1 MSPSNRL
8 AAIPI
13 VTDAGATAPE
23 GLPTGNLAPVL
34 HEIRHALVA
43 LIETGAVHVID
54 LAAMPFAPG
63 EEDRLRE
70 ILGGG
75 EVSATL
81 NVLGCSTVKE
91 TAIAGVWWVEHHNAL
106 GESLGKTLEITRMP
120 EILFSQPEDL
130 RATLADLDR
139 RMAAM
144 GD

>member
-8 AAIPI
+8 AAIPV
-13 VTDAGATAPE
+13 VTNTALPE
-23 GLPTGNLAPVL
+23 GMPTGNLAPVL

-63 EEDRLRE
+63 EEEALRA
-70 ILGGG
+70 ILGRG
-75 EVSATL
+75 EVSASL
-81 NVLGCSTVKE
+81 QALGPSTVEE
-91 TAIAGVWWVEHHNAL
+91 TAVAGVWWVEHRNAL

-120 EILFSQPEDL
+120 EILYSQPEDL
-130 RATLADLDR
+130 EAALADLDR
-139 RMAAM
+139 RMADI